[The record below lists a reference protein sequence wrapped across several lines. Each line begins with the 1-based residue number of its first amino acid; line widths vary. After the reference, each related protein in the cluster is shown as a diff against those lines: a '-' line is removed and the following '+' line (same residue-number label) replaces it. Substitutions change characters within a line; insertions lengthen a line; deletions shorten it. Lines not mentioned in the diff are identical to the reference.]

1 MTIPASELVKITPR
15 VLAGTGTDLVFNG
28 LFLSDSAAAP
38 AAGAI
43 QQFVDAASV
52 GKWYGYS
59 KGIVKRRVVKYHGQ
73 CRNLC

>member
-43 QQFVDAASV
+43 QQFRRIEWD
-52 GKWYGYS
+52 
-59 KGIVKRRVVKYHGQ
+59 RRV
-73 CRNLC
+73 LL

>member
-38 AAGAI
+38 AAEQSSSSRMPQAWGNGTATAR
-43 QQFVDAASV
+43 QSTRP
-52 GKWYGYS
+52 
-59 KGIVKRRVVKYHGQ
+59 RRFT
-73 CRNLC
+73 LTATITS

>member
-38 AAGAI
+38 AAGA
-43 QQFVDAASV
+43 QL
-52 GKWYGYS
+52 Y
-59 KGIVKRRVVKYHGQ
+59 RVQG
-73 CRNLC
+73 RTDLL